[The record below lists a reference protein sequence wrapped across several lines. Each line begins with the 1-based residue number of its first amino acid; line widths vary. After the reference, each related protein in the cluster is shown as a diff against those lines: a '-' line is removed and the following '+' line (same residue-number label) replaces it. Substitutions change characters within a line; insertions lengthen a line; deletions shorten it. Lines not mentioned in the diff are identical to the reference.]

1 MRMRIGIWK
10 PQQDTMSV
18 KIYTDNIV
26 LYLQKHEHEIFF
38 FGKNDSIPDVDII
51 WDPTCTGARYPNRK
65 ILQTN
70 IPWIVTLHGAANLSM
85 PLRDTFG
92 ESFSDKIKG
101 FFVNVKRRLMWQL
114 YKHKVAHII
123 TVSNFAKEEIIHQLN
138 LESNQI
144 SVIYHGYDD
153 TLFYRQSGAKPYF
166 FHVSMYQPKKNVEKI
181 IEAYQLI
188 KDENKLPLII
198 VCPNYPNKISDEKIQ
213 LITAKT
219 ESKQIAK
226 YLKEAYAFIFPSTHE
241 SFGMPLL
248 EAMACGVPVITSN
261 STACKEITKDAAILV
276 DSNSTEEIKNAM
288 QLLMNDKTL
297 HDSLSKKS
305 LDVASTYSWEK
316 AGFLHTEIFKRYAK
330 Q

>member
-1 MRMRIGIWK
+1 
-10 PQQDTMSV
+10 
-18 KIYTDNIV
+18 
-26 LYLQKHEHEIFF
+26 
-38 FGKNDSIPDVDII
+38 
-51 WDPTCTGARYPNRK
+51 
-65 ILQTN
+65 
-70 IPWIVTLHGAANLSM
+70 
-85 PLRDTFG
+85 
-92 ESFSDKIKG
+92 
-101 FFVNVKRRLMWQL
+101 
-114 YKHKVAHII
+114 
-123 TVSNFAKEEIIHQLN
+123 
-138 LESNQI
+138 
-144 SVIYHGYDD
+144 
-153 TLFYRQSGAKPYF
+153 
-166 FHVSMYQPKKNVEKI
+166 
-181 IEAYQLI
+181 
-188 KDENKLPLII
+188 
-198 VCPNYPNKISDEKIQ
+198 PNYPNKISDEKIQ
-213 LITAKT
+213 LITVKT

-276 DSNSTEEIKNAM
+276 DSNSTEEIKIAM